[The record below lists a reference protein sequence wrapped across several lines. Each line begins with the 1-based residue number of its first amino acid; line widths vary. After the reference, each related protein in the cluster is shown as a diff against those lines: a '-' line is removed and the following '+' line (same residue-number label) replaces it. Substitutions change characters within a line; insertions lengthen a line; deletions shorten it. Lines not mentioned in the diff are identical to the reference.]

1 MNKIKII
8 LADDHAILRAGLKLL
23 LEAEDDIEIV
33 GEACDGEDLLNQLE
47 KLTADLI
54 ILDLSMPKV
63 NGINILR
70 QLKNNK
76 NFCKIRVLILTMHT
90 EEEYIRESLAAGADG
105 YVEKSAFD
113 TELLTALHTVM
124 RGEIYLSSKNAV
136 SMLSTM
142 LKNENEDNPYSLLSK
157 RELEVLRYL
166 ARGYSLSEIGE
177 QLHLS
182 LKTIDTYK
190 TRVFNKLN
198 ISKKSELVDYALQY
212 NLLDLPS

>member
-33 GEACDGEDLLNQLE
+33 GEACDGEDLLKQLA

-70 QLKNNK
+70 QIRNDKKLS
-76 NFCKIRVLILTMHT
+76 KIRVLILTMHT

-124 RGEIYLSSKNAV
+124 RGEVYLSGKNAV

-142 LKNENEDNPYSLLSK
+142 LKNDNEDNPYSLLSK

-212 NLLDLPS
+212 NLLDLPQ